1 MSLLQEEKI
10 KKLTLQP
17 EFTNHC
23 NFRCRF
29 CPHSVYRQQS
39 DGGNRFSREKG
50 YMSNELFGL
59 VLENAAKY
67 AKRVQIGFF
76 GEPLLHPK
84 FEEYITSFPA
94 GRRYSLDL
102 NTNWSLVTRKT
113 MDSLKHLDCVII
125 SLDASYSDLYEELCP
140 GGSVLDLDG
149 TPCGDRHAT
158 LADKIDYWLRL
169 PDHAP
174 TRIVYVV
181 SSVNEHDVKT
191 FVDHWRPKLRSP
203 DDCMLTKSVLSYGGV
218 MRDSHMQENGCAI
231 PSQGWFTVAWN
242 GDCSPCNLDVNMELS
257 VGNLLELRDVKA
269 VVEGEKWRQV
279 MTGVRQRSGICAN
292 CFDAN
297 NWTENRTY
305 RGSAGKRDLT
315 TSTGGFWRRGSRC

>member
-1 MSLLQEEKI
+1 MSLLQEKKI
-10 KKLTLQP
+10 KKLIIQP

-39 DGGNRFSREKG
+39 DGGNRFNRDKG
-50 YMSNELFGL
+50 HMSDELFSL

-84 FEEYITSFPA
+84 FGEYITSFPA
-94 GRRYSLDL
+94 NRRYCVDL

-113 MDSLKHLDCVII
+113 MDSLKHLDLVII
-125 SLDASYSDLYEELCP
+125 SLDASYSSLYEELCP

-149 TPCGDRHAT
+149 RPCRDRHAV
-158 LADKIDYWLRL
+158 LVDKIDYWLRL
-169 PDHAP
+169 ADHAP

-191 FVDHWRPKLRSP
+191 FVDQWRPKLCLP
-203 DDCMLTKSVLSYGGV
+203 GDHVLTKSVLSYGGV
-218 MRDSHMQENGCAI
+218 MRDSHMRENSCAI
-231 PSQGWFTVAWN
+231 RSQRWFTVAWN
-242 GDCSPCNLDVNMELS
+242 GDCSPCNLDVNLELKA
-257 VGNLLELRDVKA
+257 GNLLELRDMRT
-269 VVEGEKWRQV
+269 VVEGDKWHQV
-279 MTGVRQRSGICAN
+279 MTAVRQRLGICAN

-297 NWTENRTY
+297 NWTENRIC
-305 RGSAGKRDLT
+305 RG
-315 TSTGGFWRRGSRC
+315 TSVAKGLATSIGGFWRK